1 LTQYED
7 YEAIRFERLGDIL
20 RVTLANPR
28 NQLNAVDAQ
37 MHAELRRLFEE
48 LKGEDAAR
56 AVILTGSGRAFSAG
70 ADFD

>member
-1 LTQYED
+1 
-7 YEAIRFERLGDIL
+7 
-20 RVTLANPR
+20 
-28 NQLNAVDAQ
+28 

-56 AVILTGSGRAFSAG
+56 SVILTGSGRAFSAG